1 MGSAPTSTTP
11 PRSACRTNA
20 IQSLLDELH
29 QRYVPLTDGAP
40 ADYIPELAKADPAD
54 FGIVIATVD
63 GRLHAVGDATK
74 PFTIQSISKPFAYG
88 LALSQLG
95 SERMA
100 AKVGV
105 EPSGEA
111 FNAISLDPS
120 SGRPRNP
127 MINAGAIATTAQLV
141 AHQPQ
146 DAQRTLLSFFAELA
160 GRPLAVDEAVYSSEK
175 ETGHRNRAIGH
186 LLRNAEIIE
195 SDPEAGL
202 DLYFR
207 QCSIQVT
214 CRDLAVMAATLA
226 CQGRNPF
233 SGRQPLSPDVTMRV
247 LALMASCGTYDF
259 AGQWLH
265 DVGMP
270 AKSGVGGGILAVVP
284 GRLGIAIY
292 SPPLDAL
299 GNSVRGIAVCND
311 ISERLGLSLFQ
322 QVPQGASTVRRSYDG
337 SMRQSRR
344 WRSSRDRQA
353 LRESANAIRIVHA
366 QGILEF
372 AAVERLVA
380 ELRTNV
386 VGSRVLILDL
396 ARVLELPQQCGWLL
410 ARQLVGF
417 REQGLALLLSNCAHL
432 EIQPLVAAMGG
443 SLESILCQDLDQ
455 AIERAEDFYL
465 TDRYGTAVEPP
476 LNLDD
481 SGALGFLG
489 LVAPEYRSQIVAC
502 MEPRSFAAGE
512 QVIAAGEAGDE
523 LFLVLSGRFTTS
535 TELQDS
541 QHRSLQSRLA
551 TFGPGICFGEI
562 AFLSGQLRSA
572 RIQADVDSRCLVLTR
587 QALDQLAQDD
597 PRAAAA
603 LLMALSCEL
612 GQKLAFTTQQL
623 TQMQHL

>member
-1 MGSAPTSTTP
+1 MGTASVSGIPASTRGHTD
-11 PRSACRTNA
+11 A

-29 QRYVPLTDGAP
+29 QRYAPLSEGAP

-63 GRLHAVGDATK
+63 GRLYAVGDATK

-95 SERMA
+95 AERMA

-127 MINAGAIATTAQLV
+127 MINAGAIATTSQLV

-146 DAQRTLLSFFAELA
+146 EAEQTLLSFFAELA
-160 GRPLAVDEAVYSSEK
+160 GRPLAVDEAVYRSER

-186 LLRNAEIIE
+186 LLRNVEIIE

-226 CQGRNPF
+226 CQGRNPL
-233 SGRQPLSPDVTMRV
+233 SGRQPLSPDVTTRV

-284 GRLGIAIY
+284 GRLGIAVY

-311 ISERLGLSLFQ
+311 LSERLGLSLFQ

-344 WRSSRDRQA
+344 WRSARDRQA
-353 LRESANAIRIVHA
+353 LRESANAIHIVDA

-380 ELRTNV
+380 ELRTSV

-396 ARVLELPQQCGWLL
+396 ARVLELPPQCGALL
-410 ARQLVGF
+410 ARQRVGF
-417 REQGLALLLSNCAHL
+417 REQGLALLLSNSAHL
-432 EIQPLVAAMGG
+432 NLQPLLAAMGG
-443 SLESILCQDLDQ
+443 SVESILCQDLDQ
-455 AIERAEDFYL
+455 AIERAEDLYL
-465 TDRYGTAVEPP
+465 NDRYGRAVELPIP
-476 LNLDD
+476 LDD
-481 SGALGFLG
+481 SAALGFLG
-489 LVAPEYRSQIVAC
+489 LVEPECRRQIVAC

-512 QVIAAGEAGDE
+512 QVIGSGEAGDE

-535 TELQDS
+535 TELQDGL
-541 QHRSLQSRLA
+541 HRTLQSRLA

-562 AFLSGQLRSA
+562 AFLSGQVRSA

-587 QALDQLAQDD
+587 LAFDQLGQDD
-597 PRAAAA
+597 PRAVAA
-603 LLMALSCEL
+603 LLLALGCEL

-623 TQMQHL
+623 IQMQHL